1 MFNLQIT
8 NEIFTMIHNIKYQ
21 REREILNNQ
30 FKQILL
36 DFRK

>member
-1 MFNLQIT
+1 MFNSQIT

-21 REREILNNQ
+21 REILNNQ